1 MRISQYS
8 EEEHPEIN
16 SLVEEIAKE
25 FEEPIISSNPS
36 TKKNFDNL
44 WLVKKDELLIGTIG
58 VIRLKNNNAILKSMF
73 VKKEFRGKDIGV
85 SRLLI
90 QTAIDWLGDE
100 KIERIFLGTMSQF
113 KAAQKFYTK
122 NGFFKIDK
130 MELPSD
136 FINNPLDNLYYR
148 MDLIIDNN

>member
-1 MRISQYS
+1 MRISQYK
-8 EEEHPEIN
+8 EEEHLEIN

-25 FEEPIISSNPS
+25 FEEPIASSNSS

-73 VKKEFRGKDIGV
+73 VKKEFRGKNIGV
-85 SRLLI
+85 SKLLI
-90 QTAIDWLGDE
+90 QTAIDWLRDE
-100 KIERIFLGTMSQF
+100 KIERIYLGTMNQF

-136 FINNPLDNLYYR
+136 FINNPIDNLYYR
-148 MDLIIDNN
+148 MNLTIDNN